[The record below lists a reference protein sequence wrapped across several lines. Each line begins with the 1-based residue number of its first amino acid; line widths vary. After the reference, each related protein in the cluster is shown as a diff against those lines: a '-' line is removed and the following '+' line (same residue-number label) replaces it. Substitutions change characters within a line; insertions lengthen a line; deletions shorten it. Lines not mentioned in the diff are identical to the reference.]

1 MHLSLCKGAWTG
13 ASLGDVQGLRQSGP
27 KVATCPAWIRRSAK
41 PGVVE
46 LVLPGQALSKCS
58 L

>member
-1 MHLSLCKGAWTG
+1 MHLSLCKGAWAG
-13 ASLGDVQGLRQSGP
+13 ASFGDVQGLRQGGP
-27 KVATCPAWIRRSAK
+27 KVVTCPAWIRRAAK
-41 PGVVE
+41 PAVVE